1 MQNVALGVVVVLTLL
16 VVVSVLRQA
25 HKEANTDR

>member
-1 MQNVALGVVVVLTLL
+1 MQNAALGVVVLLTLL

-25 HKEANTDR
+25 HKTANEND